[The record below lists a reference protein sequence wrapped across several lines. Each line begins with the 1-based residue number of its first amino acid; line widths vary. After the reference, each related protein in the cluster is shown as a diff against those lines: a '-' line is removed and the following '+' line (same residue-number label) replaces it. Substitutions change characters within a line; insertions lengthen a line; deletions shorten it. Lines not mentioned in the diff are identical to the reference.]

1 MSQEEQEL
9 RSQSSPDPCSVL
21 EEEVNTEGSDNLE
34 WDNYRE
40 DPSFIVDDPDED
52 LNKELAEETAVQAG
66 RVSSTD
72 DQFIDRDLP
81 PEYNQFVFDYNR
93 DNQYSV
99 WPLSNLS
106 SESVTILEENLLP
119 KNLLV
124 AIDEEGTEDEVFFD
138 NNSLIEEVMG
148 PKAPPT
154 LEQLHDKFDERVVDF
169 NEIVQLTNV
178 KQEVT
183 GQRKYLRQPP
193 ILHPP

>member
-1 MSQEEQEL
+1 ML
-9 RSQSSPDPCSVL
+9 V

-72 DQFIDRDLP
+72 DQFINRDLP

-99 WPLSNLS
+99 WPLSNPS

-119 KNLLV
+119 RNLLV
-124 AIDEEGTEDEVFFD
+124 AIEEEGTEDEVFFD
-138 NNSLIEEVMG
+138 DNSLIKEIMG
-148 PKAPPT
+148 PKAAPT
-154 LEQLHDKFDERVVDF
+154 LEHLHGKFDKRVV
-169 NEIVQLTNV
+169 
-178 KQEVT
+178 
-183 GQRKYLRQPP
+183 
-193 ILHPP
+193 